1 MARGAR
7 LLTRDF
13 VLLSQGQL
21 VSSVGDAVQRVALPF
36 WALAA
41 TGSTAWVGTVVAA
54 SMLPKI
60 LLGPVAGALADR
72 ASRRAILVWSDLG
85 AGVTMTLVALAAAQG
100 KLGLWMLLAASVLV
114 GVAGA
119 CFDPA
124 IAAALPDL
132 VPPRAVGR
140 ANATLSAGYTGAS
153 ILGSAIGGMAY
164 QAVGATLLFLG
175 NGLSFFYSAAS
186 EMFVRFP
193 ARRRAGARP
202 RPLDELRAGLSLV
215 WHNAGVRG
223 LLVATGLAHVG
234 NSALLVL
241 LVPHCERH
249 AALGARGFGWF
260 LAGLSGGA
268 FAGFAL
274 TSLGGLP
281 GRARVALFIGSS
293 ALQAA
298 ALGAL
303 GWLDSLAPVLALGAL
318 AGVAM
323 AVESTLVT
331 TALQLGVGAEVR
343 GKLFGVRASWTTA
356 VGMLASLGAGFGA
369 ALEPLGLLISAA
381 AAANLLAAAAL
392 ALSPAARRMLGAV
405 APSETP

>member
-249 AALGARGFGWF
+249 AALGARGFTIAAGFWPVCPVERSPALRSPASVACRAAPGWRCSSGAARYRPRPWAP
-260 LAGLSGGA
+260 LAGSIR
-268 FAGFAL
+268 
-274 TSLGGLP
+274 SRRCLP
-281 GRARVALFIGSS
+281 WAR
-293 ALQAA
+293 
-298 ALGAL
+298 
-303 GWLDSLAPVLALGAL
+303 SLAWPWPW
-318 AGVAM
+318 
-323 AVESTLVT
+323 
-331 TALQLGVGAEVR
+331 
-343 GKLFGVRASWTTA
+343 K
-356 VGMLASLGAGFGA
+356 
-369 ALEPLGLLISAA
+369 
-381 AAANLLAAAAL
+381 
-392 ALSPAARRMLGAV
+392 AR
-405 APSETP
+405 S